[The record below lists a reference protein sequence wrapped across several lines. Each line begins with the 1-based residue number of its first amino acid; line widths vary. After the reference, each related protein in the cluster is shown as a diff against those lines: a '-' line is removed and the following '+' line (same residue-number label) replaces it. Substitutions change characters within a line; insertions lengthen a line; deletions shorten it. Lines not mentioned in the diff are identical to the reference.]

1 MKIFRLLILLS
12 VIFVSC
18 KTKKAAAD
26 YTKEG
31 YVKATVIKYEVESCG
46 YILQLEGEKK
56 LMPQNLADEFK
67 KDKLV
72 IWIKYETPKKQPMTT
87 CMAGTVVKLTDV
99 KKD

>member
-1 MKIFRLLILLS
+1 MKILRILLLLTV
-12 VIFVSC
+12 VIVSC
-18 KTKKAAAD
+18 KTKKEAVD
-26 YTKEG
+26 YSQQG

-67 KDKLV
+67 KDQLT
-72 IWIKYETPKKQPMTT
+72 IWIKYETVKKPPMTT

-99 KKD
+99 KK